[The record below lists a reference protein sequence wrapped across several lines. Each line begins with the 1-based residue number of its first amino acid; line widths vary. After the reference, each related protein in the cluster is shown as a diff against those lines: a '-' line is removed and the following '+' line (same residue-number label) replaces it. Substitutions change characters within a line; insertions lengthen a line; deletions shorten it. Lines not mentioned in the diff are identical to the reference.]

1 MGSEG
6 SAKLPDGL
14 SGNQRE
20 RSLPFAMLLDDE
32 PDTAEM
38 YRLGLEAGGFRVA
51 VATEAAELF
60 EAIEHEVPDIL
71 VLDYRLRGMTAV
83 DVLDVLRKD
92 TRTANVPVFILSNY
106 LGDQDGAIDRV
117 FAAGVLAWLKKPAT
131 PPKAL
136 ARKLLQAV
144 SRPRRPKD

>member
-1 MGSEG
+1 
-6 SAKLPDGL
+6 
-14 SGNQRE
+14 
-20 RSLPFAMLLDDE
+20 MLLDDE

-51 VATEAAELF
+51 VMHEPAAMLEVLKR
-60 EAIEHEVPDIL
+60 EVPDVL
-71 VLDYRLRGMTAV
+71 VIDYRLQGMTGADVV
-83 DVLDVLRKD
+83 DLLRKD
-92 TRTANVPVFILSNY
+92 ERTARVPVFILSNY

-131 PPKAL
+131 PPGEL

-144 SRPRRPKD
+144 SSSRRPKG